1 MNKVLIGKFI
11 AEQRKQKGLTQREL
25 AEKLNVTDKAVSK
38 WETGKG
44 YPDIEILE
52 SLSELFCVSINDI
65 LSGEIVPQEN
75 KEKEA
80 DKNLVE
86 EIKNTKSAKQ
96 KGKIIALVLSFIIF
110 IVSIFAVYQAV
121 TAEKYEAKAME
132 IYSKAPVSVFG
143 EISAAIHNEFYISN
157 ETVCTYSHVRYDE
170 NGDITYIDMELW
182 DEHTFKRIQIKYW
195 LHDETGLPQIR
206 LTAHQGNQSL
216 HMDGIHF
223 KKYIKF
229 LSTSD
234 IGELVRKSGHST
246 ENGFSIDSD
255 YMMSK
260 TIEENSNV
268 EICPGNYS
276 YLYVNGEIVPF
287 VNTSQISGKLYEISV
302 WSNDNMDED
311 GAVQGSCCLIN
322 IPR

>member
-1 MNKVLIGKFI
+1 MDKILVGKFI
-11 AEQRKQKGLTQREL
+11 AEQRKVKGLTQKEL
-25 AEKLNVTDKAVSK
+25 AEQLNVTDKAVSK

-52 SLSELFCVSINDI
+52 KLSGIFCVSINDI
-65 LSGEIVPQEN
+65 LSGKIVPQEN

-80 DKNLVE
+80 DKNIIE
-86 EIKNTKSAKQ
+86 EMKNTKNAKQ
-96 KGKIIALVLSFIIF
+96 KSKIVVLVLSFIIL
-110 IVSIFAVYQAV
+110 IVSIFALYQVV

-132 IYSKAPVSVFG
+132 IYSKTPVSVFG
-143 EISAAIHNEFYISN
+143 EISAAIHKEFYISS

-182 DEHTFKRIQIKYW
+182 DEHTLKRIQIKYW

-206 LTAHQGNQSL
+206 LTAHQENQSL

-268 EICPGNYS
+268 EINGDNYS
-276 YLYVNGEIVPF
+276 YLYIDEEIVPF
-287 VNTSQISGKLYEISV
+287 TNTNQISGKLYEISV
-302 WSNDNMDED
+302 WSNENMDED

>member
-1 MNKVLIGKFI
+1 MDKVLIGKFI
-11 AEQRKQKGLTQREL
+11 AEQRKQKGLTQKEL
-25 AEKLNVTDKAVSK
+25 AEQLNVTDKAVSK

-52 SLSELFCVSINDI
+52 KLSGIFCVSINDI
-65 LSGEIVPQEN
+65 LSGKIVPQEN

-80 DKNLVE
+80 DKNIIE
-86 EIKNTKSAKQ
+86 EMKNTKNAKQ
-96 KGKIIALVLSFIIF
+96 KSKIVVLVLSFIIL
-110 IVSIFAVYQAV
+110 IVSIFALYQVV

-132 IYSKAPVSVFG
+132 IYSKTPVSVFG
-143 EISAAIHNEFYISN
+143 EISAAIHKEFYISS

-182 DEHTFKRIQIKYW
+182 DEHTFKRIQVKYW

-206 LTAHQGNQSL
+206 LNSHQENQSL
-216 HMDGIHF
+216 HADGIHF
-223 KKYIKF
+223 KTYVKL

-268 EICPGNYS
+268 EIGPENYS
-276 YLYVNGEIVPF
+276 YLYVDGEVVPF

-302 WSNDNMDED
+302 WCNENMDKD

>member
-1 MNKVLIGKFI
+1 MDKILIGKFI
-11 AEQRKQKGLTQREL
+11 AEQRKLKGYTQKAL

-52 SLSELFCVSINDI
+52 KLSQIFCVSINDI
-65 LSGEIVPQEN
+65 LSGKIIPQEN

-86 EIKNTKSAKQ
+86 EIKNTNKIRK
-96 KGKIIALVLSFIIF
+96 KGRMIALVLSIISL
-110 IVSIFAVYQAV
+110 IASVFAIYQVV

-132 IYSKAPVSVFG
+132 IYSKTPVSVFG
-143 EISAAIHNEFYISN
+143 EISAAIHKEFYISN

-170 NGDITYIDMELW
+170 KSDITYIDMELW
-182 DEHTFKRIQIKYW
+182 DEHTLKRIQVKYW

-206 LTAHQGNQSL
+206 LNSHQENQSL
-216 HMDGIHF
+216 HTDGIHF
-223 KKYIKF
+223 KTYIKL

-234 IGELVRKSGHST
+234 IGELVRRSGHST
-246 ENGFSIDSD
+246 ENGFFIDSD

-260 TIEENSNV
+260 TIEENSN
-268 EICPGNYS
+268 IDILPDNYS
-276 YLYVNGEIVPF
+276 YLYIDGEIVPF
-287 VNTSQISGKLYEISV
+287 INTNQISGKLFEIAV
-302 WSNDNMDED
+302 WSNENMDED

>member
-1 MNKVLIGKFI
+1 MDKILVGKFI
-11 AEQRKQKGLTQREL
+11 SEQRKAKGFTQKDL

-52 SLSELFCVSINDI
+52 ALSDIFDVTINDI
-65 LSGEIVPQEN
+65 LSGEIVSQEN

-86 EIKNTKSAKQ
+86 EIKNTNKVKK
-96 KGKIIALVLSFIIF
+96 KGQIIALLLSMILLIT
-110 IVSIFAVYQAV
+110 SIFAIYQGV
-121 TAEKYEAKAME
+121 TKDKYEAKAME
-132 IYSKAPVSVFG
+132 VYSKAPITVFG
-143 EISAAIHNEFYISN
+143 EISAAIHKEFYASG
-157 ETVCTYSHVRYDE
+157 ETVCTSSYVRYDE
-170 NGDITYIDMELW
+170 AGDITYIDMELW

-206 LTAHQGNQSL
+206 LTAHQEKRSL

-223 KKYIKF
+223 KTYIKL

-234 IGELVRKSGHST
+234 IGELVRKTGHST
-246 ENGFSIDSD
+246 ENGFSVDSD

-268 EICPGNYS
+268 EIGPENYS

-287 VNTSQISGKLYEISV
+287 TNTNQVSGKVFEIAV
-302 WSNDNMDED
+302 LAHDFVEED
-311 GAVQGSCCLIN
+311 GVLQGSCCLISV
-322 IPR
+322 PR